1 MTTSGTLGAVR
12 PAPTLTR
19 RALLGAAVVTVAGCH
34 HSSRRPAAATPPPDA
49 AAIRT
54 ATIDE
59 LELVATYD
67 KLIRNA
73 PAAKRP
79 ALEVERAIHAT
90 HLAALHSVNPTGLN
104 PTGLNPTGLSSPT
117 AGPVRSSTVAEGIPA
132 ALRKSIG
139 QLQSLAT
146 AAIVGANAALLAS
159 IAASHQVSLG

>member
-1 MTTSGTLGAVR
+1 VR

-104 PTGLNPTGLSSPT
+104 PTGLSSPT